1 MSTLSGSANQARER
15 KPGPRSVE
23 AIVRPSEH
31 LCPARPDDRCVLI
44 ADPAVELGS
53 IHTRLGDDHHVL
65 TELVRAPGYERGARL
80 VQPEADAVAGVMRE
94 LLEARA
100 RARRT
105 RGRVDISSGG
115 ARHGGCESGGCGF
128 AHGLVGGSLRTRRSS
143 G

>member
-31 LCPARPDDRCVLI
+31 LCPARPDDPCVLV

-65 TELVRAPGYERGARL
+65 AELVRAPRHELRSRF
-80 VQPEADAVAGVMRE
+80 VQPEADAVAGVMRK

-115 ARHGGCESGGCGF
+115 A
-128 AHGLVGGSLRTRRSS
+128 
-143 G
+143 